1 MKRIIDGVTYNT
13 DTSTV
18 VARAETVEPEWG
30 GNPEERKK
38 FTLYQTRG
46 GAFFVH
52 THIEWTVLNRRTEEP
67 EERERDVFV
76 PMTRDEAHKWIMEG
90 EVELMNDVFG
100 EPPEAAEEAAPG
112 ATIYLRVPA
121 SLKDRIETAAS
132 DDRLSVNAWTM
143 RCVERCAG
151 INKVGELL
159 GEIMQTAQ
167 SELAGADSAGMIQHM
182 RQQAESI
189 AEFFGWREK
198 ELEDLCSSASVAA
211 AQRLG
216 DHYRW
221 PLPEEESEAERR
233 ARIDAL
239 LDAQKA
245 EDARREQWRGRLERR
260 G

>member
-100 EPPEAAEEAAPG
+100 EPPEAAEEAAPSS
-112 ATIYLRVPA
+112 TLYVRVPA
-121 SLKDRIETAAS
+121 ALAARAS
-132 DDRLSVNAWTM
+132 DLAKSDGVSLNAWTM
-143 RCVERCAG
+143 RCVERCAELRV
-151 INKVGELL
+151 VGELL
-159 GEIMQTAQ
+159 GDILQTGQALDA
-167 SELAGADSAGMIQHM
+167 EPERGA
-182 RQQAESI
+182 
-189 AEFFGWREK
+189 
-198 ELEDLCSSASVAA
+198 
-211 AQRLG
+211 
-216 DHYRW
+216 Y
-221 PLPEEESEAERR
+221 SEATVRQMVSHICEQTGVVGRKLGWSAQGLDELRER
-233 ARIDAL
+233 AL
-239 LDAQKA
+239 MNANYGIGLGRQWKPY
-245 EDARREQWRGRLERR
+245 EDGVA
-260 G
+260 